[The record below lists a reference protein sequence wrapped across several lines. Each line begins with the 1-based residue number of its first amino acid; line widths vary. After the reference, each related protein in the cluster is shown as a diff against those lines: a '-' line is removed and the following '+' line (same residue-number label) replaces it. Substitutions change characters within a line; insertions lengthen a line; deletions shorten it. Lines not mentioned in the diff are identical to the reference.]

1 MDKNM
6 FKSRIVIPCRFAYIN
21 CWRPSVQYGGIQ
33 KYSVSA
39 LISKEDIDTINKIEE
54 VIEHVKE
61 QSVQKWGGRIP
72 ANIRLPLHDGDVEK
86 PDNPIFQNCYYLNAK
101 SKDAPQVVDRNVHP
115 ITNQTEIYSGCYGNI
130 SITLYGYNFS
140 GTKGIAA
147 WLGNIQ
153 KIRDGEPFGRRIV
166 ATDDFEPIGGEDFL
180 Q

>member
-86 PDNPIFQNCYYLNAK
+86 PDNPIFQNCSVMYGSFCICGSCYAYSFCLCYLLLF
-101 SKDAPQVVDRNVHP
+101 
-115 ITNQTEIYSGCYGNI
+115 IC
-130 SITLYGYNFS
+130 F
-140 GTKGIAA
+140 
-147 WLGNIQ
+147 W
-153 KIRDGEPFGRRIV
+153 
-166 ATDDFEPIGGEDFL
+166 
-180 Q
+180 